1 MIRTG
6 SPSAMSGLPPFRQ
19 EARAGA
25 LPVEG
30 RPRWPPAPFAG
41 QVISTIIRTRSRS
54 RFREIETG
62 QRMGGAG
69 SFWCDLRAVFIRL
82 KAVSAID
89 RHAGASD
96 VANTL
101 ATLSEDAVTEVLH
114 QSTNL
119 LGRWNSPIVSPKSY
133 LRSRLNTM
141 RRTARQ
147 STAQREPTLGHRM
160 TV

>member
-1 MIRTG
+1 
-6 SPSAMSGLPPFRQ
+6 
-19 EARAGA
+19 
-25 LPVEG
+25 
-30 RPRWPPAPFAG
+30 
-41 QVISTIIRTRSRS
+41 
-54 RFREIETG
+54 
-62 QRMGGAG
+62 MGGAG

-133 LRSRLNTM
+133 LRSRFKRFEELPDN
-141 RRTARQ
+141 Q
-147 STAQREPTLGHRM
+147 QHNGEPTLDHRM